1 MQEVMKKQNVT
12 QIAEMYSIREWNTK
26 QLKIR
31 LLTIDKKQCQRANR
45 FKKRSL
51 EKMGHRISRPL
62 KD

>member
-31 LLTIDKKQCQRANR
+31 LLTIDKEQCQRTNR
-45 FKKRSL
+45 FTKKKFR
-51 EKMGHRISRPL
+51 
-62 KD
+62 KDGTQNIQTT